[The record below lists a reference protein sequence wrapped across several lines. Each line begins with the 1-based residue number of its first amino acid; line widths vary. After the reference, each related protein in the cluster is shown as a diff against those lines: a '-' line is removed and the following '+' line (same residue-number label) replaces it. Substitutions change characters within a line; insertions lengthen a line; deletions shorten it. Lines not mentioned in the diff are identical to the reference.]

1 MVSDYTRQGLSLGAI
16 IIVIIIII
24 IINIIIIIIII
35 IQWKFLVF
43 LL

>member
-1 MVSDYTRQGLSLGAI
+1 MVSDYRQGLSLGAI